1 MIKSLLPKKNYTRS
15 LWVGLA
21 CCMALPVLAQQA
33 DRSLKE
39 KKRTEIASFFDRRM
53 TDETTVFTSSIRM
66 KLKETETYRK
76 AVWQLWKE
84 ANEAY
89 KEDKLPQPT
98 PLSEASAGHW
108 NLPEE
113 LEPKAVLNFYWGR
126 KEKAG
131 TPAPAE
137 GWPLFLYLH
146 GSGPKAQE
154 WATGLKIC
162 SRFDDAPS
170 LYFIP
175 QIPNEGAYY
184 RWYQRS
190 KQYAWEKLLRQA
202 LLSDEINPN
211 RIYLFGISEGGYGSQ
226 RLASFYADYWA
237 GAGPMAGGE
246 PLKNAPA
253 ENLGNTA
260 FSLRTGAEDK
270 GFYRDRLTGY
280 TAAALDSLQQLYP
293 NRYTHWIELIPG
305 RGHHIDYAPTTPWLK
320 QYIRNP
326 YPKHFIWEN
335 FEMDGRYRTGF
346 YNLRVDERSN
356 TDTNTRTRYEL
367 DIEGNQVSLKVDEV
381 TYRTIEKDPKWGIE
395 LKFAKTYTPASRGK
409 VTVYLCPELVD
420 LSKPVTL
427 TVNGHTVFQGRV
439 KPDVKHLVNSCATF
453 FDPQR
458 LYPAALEVDLATL
471 EKNR

>member
-1 MIKSLLPKKNYTRS
+1 MNKILSLRKTYTHI
-15 LWVGLA
+15 LCFGAA
-21 CCMALPVLAQQA
+21 CCMALPLMAQKTTPTW
-33 DRSLKE
+33 KE
-39 KKRTEIASFFDRRM
+39 KYQKEITTFFNHRLTDDTAAFRT
-53 TDETTVFTSSIRM
+53 TIRM
-66 KLKETETYRK
+66 KLKETTDMRK
-76 AVWQLWKE
+76 TVWQLWKK
-84 ANEAY
+84 ANESF
-89 KEDKLPQPT
+89 EEEKLPALT
-98 PLSEASAGHW
+98 PLSAQSASSW
-108 NLPEE
+108 TLPKE
-113 LEPKAVLNFYWGR
+113 LEPEAVLNFYWGQ
-126 KEKAG
+126 KG
-131 TPAPAE
+131 TDETTAHE
-137 GWPLFLYLH
+137 SKLPLFLYLH

-202 LLSDEINPN
+202 LLSDEVNPD
-211 RIYLFGISEGGYGSQ
+211 RIYVFGISEGGYGSQ

-237 GAGPMAGGE
+237 AAGPMAGGE

-270 GFYRDRLTGY
+270 GFYRDLLTRY
-280 TAAALDSLQQLYP
+280 TSAALDSLQQLYP
-293 NRYTHWIELIPG
+293 DRYNHWIELIPG

-320 QYIRNP
+320 QHVRNP

-335 FEMDGRYRTGF
+335 FEMDGRYRKGF
-346 YNLRVDERSN
+346 YNLQVDERSN
-356 TDTNTRTRYEL
+356 ADAKTRTRYEL
-367 DIEGNQVSLKVDEV
+367 DIEGNHVLLQVDEV
-381 TYRTIEKDPKWGIE
+381 TYRTTETDPRWGIE
-395 LKFAKTYTPASRGK
+395 LKFAKTCTPARQGK

-427 TVNGHTVFQGRV
+427 TVNGHTVFKGRI

-458 LYPAALEVDLATL
+458 LYPAAVEVDLGTIEQL
-471 EKNR
+471 